1 MTEDELL
8 LEVARL
14 LLFSIDGRIS
24 DEQFAELETLLKDH
38 PLARGYYFD
47 LLLITVGL
55 NEPEGILSLKERD
68 SISPGNIKLSSWQ
81 ALAEYEINAP
91 AVAVEKSS
99 KNPSEAEPENRVEV
113 IQTKRTVSRLSI
125 YTFVFSAV
133 ATLCILAMILF
144 IPESSPVAVLTD
156 VTGAEW
162 AKTKRI
168 PCVGESLE
176 RGTLTLSA
184 GFVELAFNDGA
195 VVVVEAPAVF
205 DLKSNNAM
213 FLKSGKLSAL
223 VPKEAVGFTVHTVN
237 ATIVD
242 YGTEFG
248 VAIEDNGSVA
258 AHVFAGKVKVSSAK
272 PDGIEKFSWLTQ
284 NEAVSVD
291 NEGVLSQKYV
301 SRTRK
306 FVKRVETVKGWHSCL
321 NVNLIQ
327 NPGFEKDTAGTYYP
341 DNPIDLQITNADI
354 QDWADNGVATVYAYN
369 NAMPNPESL
378 RPDQEFPR
386 PGHHPVPDNCGQNF
400 FIGVDDNEIYQDIDV
415 SKLGYLIDG
424 SGVSF
429 TLSGWLGGYVDHKD
443 SLLIIAVFRDDRGEE
458 ISRSSIGPVD
468 PLERKNE
475 TKFVFKTTSGD
486 LPAGTE
492 NIRII
497 LRTKRDSGIADAYA
511 DNLEIQLSEK

>member
-1 MTEDELL
+1 MTKDELL

-24 DEQFAELETLLKDH
+24 NEQFAELETLLEDN
-38 PLARGYYFD
+38 PLARDYYFD

-55 NEPEGILSLKERD
+55 NEPEGILSLKERERA
-68 SISPGNIKLSSWQ
+68 SLGNIKLSSWQ

-91 AVAVEKSS
+91 AVEVEKSP
-99 KNPSEAEPENRVEV
+99 KNSAEAEPVKRIEV
-113 IQTKRTVSRLSI
+113 VQRKRTVSRFST

-133 ATLCILAMILF
+133 AALCIIAMILF

-162 AKTKRI
+162 ANTKRI
-168 PCVGESLE
+168 PFVGESLE
-176 RGTLTLSA
+176 RGTSTLSA
-184 GFVELAFNDGA
+184 GFAELVFNDGA

-213 FLKSGKLSAL
+213 FLQSGKLSAV

-248 VAIEDNGSVA
+248 VAIEDNESVTT
-258 AHVFAGKVKVSSAK
+258 HVFAGKVKVSSTK
-272 PDGIEKFSWLTQ
+272 PDSIEKFSWLTKD
-284 NEAVSVD
+284 EAVSVD
-291 NEGVLSQKYV
+291 NEGVLSRKYL
-301 SRTRK
+301 SNTRK
-306 FVKRVETVKGWHSCL
+306 FVKRVETAKGWNSYL
-321 NVNLIQ
+321 DINLIQ

-341 DNPIDLQITNADI
+341 DNPIDQQITNVDI
-354 QDWADNGVATVYAYN
+354 QDWVDNGVATVYAYN
-369 NAMPNPESL
+369 AMPNH
-378 RPDQEFPR
+378 EFPR

-443 SLLIIAVFRDDRGEE
+443 SLLIIAVFRNDRGEE
-458 ISRSSIGPVD
+458 IGRSSIGPVD
-468 PLERKNE
+468 PMERNNK
-475 TKFVFKTTSGD
+475 TGFVYRSNSGD
-486 LPAGTE
+486 LPGGTE
-492 NIRII
+492 SIRIV
-497 LRTKRDSGIADAYA
+497 LRTKRDAGIADAYA
-511 DNLEIQLSEK
+511 DNLELRLSMK